1 MNPIPY
7 IKAFAWIALLALSC
21 AFISDFWIPILI
33 GSVVITLLIKWVT
46 RAKP

>member
-33 GSVVITLLIKWVT
+33 GAAVIAVLVRLV
-46 RAKP
+46 R